1 MAGTGGPGL
10 LRPRAPPGLAVDRSG
25 RRLGQG
31 GGSYDRALVH
41 VRPDVDIV
49 TLLWDDELLDT
60 DVPAEPHDRR
70 VTAVLTPGRG
80 LIRLG

>member
-1 MAGTGGPGL
+1 MPPRTPGPVSYTHL
-10 LRPRAPPGLAVDRSG
+10 DVYKRQ
-25 RRLGQG
+25 GQG